1 MMKGVI
7 GVMEKYE
14 ALEMMIVVLDA
25 EDVIITSDTGN
36 GVIHTDPI
44 PIP

>member
-1 MMKGVI
+1 MKGVI

-25 EDVIITSDTGN
+25 EDVIITSDTSN

>member
-25 EDVIITSDTGN
+25 EDVIITSDTGI
-36 GVIHTDPI
+36 IHTDPI